1 MRILL
6 INPEYTKGFEL
17 FSLHFPPL
25 GLASLA
31 AYLRSN
37 GHEPVIWDRNVQS
50 SDQIP
55 DFENFDLVGVTADT
69 PRYPQA
75 KEIAAHARST
85 GVPVVMGG
93 PHVSFMAEEPLLSL
107 CADFVIRNEAETGL
121 LSLVECLSAGGGEDL
136 HNVAGLSFMDEGEV
150 VHNPDSQAIQDVD
163 SLPYPARDLLPMQD
177 YALYLKGRKAT
188 SMISSRGC
196 PFNCSFCA
204 SSQLFGLKW
213 RPRSPESL
221 VDEAE
226 RVQKEFGIGSIYFM
240 DDNFTLDPER
250 TIAFCELVLKRG
262 LDVNWFCFSRANT
275 IVEREDMV
283 EAMSAAGAHMVFL
296 GIESANPQ
304 VLKALNKK
312 ITTETSVQA
321 VDLLRHY
328 NIRPMCSF
336 IIGDIHEDRDGIQAT
351 IEFARKL
358 APEIAQFAILTP
370 YPGTRLFEEAKDRI
384 LNIDWSFF
392 DGVHATM
399 RTDKLSPRDLERLL
413 KRAYISFYVTFQR
426 LISSPGK
433 LIWYMTRIRHL
444 FA

>member
-6 INPEYTKGFEL
+6 INPGYTKGFQL

-31 AYLRSN
+31 AYLRAN
-37 GHEPVIWDRNVQS
+37 GHEPVIWDRNVQAD
-50 SDQIP
+50 DQAP
-55 DFENFDLVGVTADT
+55 RPEDFDLVGVTSDT
-69 PRYPQA
+69 PRFPQTA
-75 KEIAAHARST
+75 DIAGQVRSA

-93 PHVSFMAEEPLLSL
+93 SHVSFQAEEPLASGF
-107 CADFVIRNEAETGL
+107 ADYVIRNEAETGL
-121 LSLVECLSAGGGEDL
+121 LALVDSLSQGGEKGLDQ
-136 HNVAGLSFMDEGEV
+136 VGGLSYMDQGEV
-150 VHNPDSQAIQDVD
+150 VHNPGSQVIQDVD
-163 SLPYPARDLLPMQD
+163 RLPYPARDLLPMQD

-262 LDVNWFCFSRANT
+262 LDLNWFCFSRANT

-312 ITTETSVQA
+312 ITTDTSVQA
-321 VDLLRHY
+321 VDLLKQYR
-328 NIRPMCSF
+328 IKPMCSF
-336 IIGDIHEDRDGIQAT
+336 IIGDVHEDKAGIQAT

-399 RTDKLSPRDLERLL
+399 RTDKLSPKELERLL

>member
-6 INPEYTKGFEL
+6 INPDYTKGFEL

-25 GLASLA
+25 GLTSLA
-31 AYLRSN
+31 AYLRAN
-37 GHEPVIWDRNVQS
+37 RHEPVILDRNVQS
-50 SDQIP
+50 SEQFP
-55 DFENFDLVGVTADT
+55 DLENFDLVGVTADT

-75 KEIAAHARST
+75 KEIAAHARSS

-93 PHVSFMAEEPLLSL
+93 PHVSFMAEEPLVSG
-107 CADFVIRNEAETGL
+107 CADFVLRNEAETTL
-121 LSLVECLSAGGGEDL
+121 LCLADCLQSGDGGDL
-136 HNVAGLSFMDEGEV
+136 HKVEGLSFMDRGEV
-150 VHNPDSQAIQDVD
+150 VHTPDSQAIQDVD

-177 YALYLKGRKAT
+177 YALYLRGRRAT

-226 RVQKEFGIGSIYFM
+226 RIQKEFGIGSIYFM

-250 TIAFCELVLKRG
+250 TIAFCEQVLKRG
-262 LDVNWFCFSRANT
+262 LDLNWFCFSRANT

-283 EAMSAAGAHMVFL
+283 EAMAAAGARMIFL

-312 ITTETSVQA
+312 ITTQISVQA
-321 VDLLRHY
+321 VDLLKRYH
-328 NIRPMCSF
+328 ISPMCSF
-336 IIGDIHEDRDGIQAT
+336 IIGDMHEDREGIQAT
-351 IEFARKL
+351 IAFARKL
-358 APEIAQFAILTP
+358 KPEVAQFAILTP
-370 YPGTRLFEEAKDRI
+370 YPGTRLFEEVKDRI
-384 LNIDWSFF
+384 INLDWSLF
-392 DGVHATM
+392 DGLHATIQ
-399 RTDKLSPRDLERLL
+399 TDKLSPKELERLL
-413 KRAYISFYVTFQR
+413 KRAYLSFYVTFQR

-433 LIWYMTRIRHL
+433 LIWYMSRIRHL